1 VTPRRTL
8 AISDIHGERQRFERL
23 LDEVHYDPTADD
35 NLILLGDYVDRG
47 PDSRGVVELVIGL
60 RDEGA
65 TVLMGNHEQMM
76 LDAFAGEPGAIE
88 RWFNN
93 GGQATLRSYGH
104 RAATA
109 RRIPRTLRRTPR
121 IVEHLEFLAELDYF
135 HETDDAVFVH
145 GGVDPDVELA
155 DLAETDPDTLLWIRD
170 RFFRRYAGAKT
181 VVFGHTATPFI
192 HGSPDVYFGD
202 NQVIGIDGGAVYGG
216 PLHCLELP
224 ARRVHSVA

>member
-1 VTPRRTL
+1 MTPRRTL
-8 AISDIHGERQRFERL
+8 AISDIHGERERFERL
-23 LDEVHYDPTADD
+23 LDEVCYDPADD
-35 NLILLGDYVDRG
+35 HLILLGDYVDRG
-47 PDSRGVVELVIGL
+47 PDSRGVVDLVIGL

-76 LDAFAGEPGAIE
+76 LEAFAGEPGAIE

-93 GGQATLRSYGH
+93 GAQATLRSYGH
-104 RAATA
+104 RDATA
-109 RRIPRTLRRTPR
+109 KRIPRTLRSNPQ
-121 IVEHLEFLAELDYF
+121 IAEHLEFLAELDYF

-145 GGVDPDVELA
+145 GGVDPDVELV
-155 DLAETDPDTLLWIRD
+155 DLAETDPHTLLWIRD